1 MRWKKVVI
9 SLSLVSIAVA
19 FVLGLRLLYMGRP
32 PSEVLKSVTVL
43 LIFFLIPILGAI
55 PALKRQEMG
64 RESQLGKKVPFIGHA
79 VVLFLAP
86 VLVGLIYYLTYPSV
100 SLALPLAVVI
110 VAGALLFSFLSR

>member
-19 FVLGLRLLYMGRP
+19 FVLGLRLLYMGQP
-32 PSEVLKSVTVL
+32 PSEVLKSVAVL

-55 PALKRQEMG
+55 PALRRQETG
-64 RESQLGKKVPFIGHA
+64 QESQLRKRIPFAGHVA
-79 VVLFLAP
+79 VLFLAP
-86 VLVGLIYYLTYPSV
+86 VLVGLVYYLTYPSLL
-100 SLALPLAVVI
+100 LALPLAVVI